1 MFLHSITDIP
11 FYLAIGF
18 AASII
23 GALPFGLV
31 NLSVLQ
37 SAVNKGTRST
47 IPVSTGA
54 SVVEIGYGIVGIFAG
69 SLIARHISDSPWYH
83 LLSALILLITGITFF
98 FKKSKFHLNPNNTFG
113 GFWYGVLLNL
123 LSLQVLV
130 YWIIALSL
138 LSSSDLLPLSL
149 TTVLSFL
156 TGIGIGKMGVL
167 YGYASLGS
175 EIIGKSEKISR
186 NINRMVGFILM
197 MVALGITIKGVV
209 L

>member
-1 MFLHSITDIP
+1 MLLLLITDIP

-37 SAVNKGTRST
+37 SAVNKGTRAT
-47 IPVSTGA
+47 LLVSTGA
-54 SVVEIGYGIVGIFAG
+54 SVVEIGYGTVGIFAG
-69 SLIARHISDSPWYH
+69 SLIATHINGSPWFH
-83 LLSALILLITGITFF
+83 LLSALILLAVGVTFLL
-98 FKKSKFHLNPNNTFG
+98 KKSKFHFSANNTFG

-123 LSLQVLV
+123 LSLQVLI

-149 TTVLSFL
+149 TAILSFL
-156 TGIGIGKMGVL
+156 TGIGIGKMSVL
-167 YGYASLGS
+167 YAYATLGE
-175 EIIGKSEKISR
+175 EIIGKSEKIAR
-186 NINRMVGFILM
+186 NINRLVGIILM
-197 MVALGITIKGVV
+197 GVALAVIIKGVI
-209 L
+209 